1 MDIFHV
7 IVQFMLRLCC
17 LIAGHLKE
25 RLGTDVDKDNL
36 YMLYSQLGYQ
46 ICIQENLTGMVSITC
61 IYTDWYRLV
70 QTGTEMYR
78 LVQPYADLYRDVQT
92 FTGLYRLIQT
102 CTNMYRLVQT
112 FTDLYKHAQICR
124 DLYKD
129 IQTYEYFCKLMV
141 VLYVRYLYLFS
152 PAIFCYI
159 LQTLQLCK
167 R

>member
-78 LVQPYADLYRDVQT
+78 DVQT
-92 FTGLYRLIQT
+92 CTALCRLVQRRTDI
-102 CTNMYRLVQT
+102 YRLVQT
-112 FTDLYKHAQICR
+112 YTDLYKHVQACTDFYRLVQTCA
-124 DLYKD
+124 DL
-129 IQTYEYFCKLMV
+129 
-141 VLYVRYLYLFS
+141 
-152 PAIFCYI
+152 
-159 LQTLQLCK
+159 
-167 R
+167 